1 MKRLHYYFFALFFLI
16 LQLNCQKDTSPVAY
30 EDTSS
35 SELGD
40 LELYTFS
47 IDSTWQIGNPK
58 PFILSNEAKITD
70 VLDALGKYLSETYFY
85 KIEIY
90 TTIITNIKF
99 EVLKVEEI
107 QTPIRSF
114 RIATINLIDPEELC
128 MGYFFQGSTGGHFTA
143 SMITANFTQPHLD
156 TPLLDGLI
164 ILYNGQVLKRMDHI
178 NLERIIVPG
187 DIRLT
192 ILKAFT

>member
-1 MKRLHYYFFALFFLI
+1 MKNIHYYFFILLFLI
-16 LQLNCQKDTSPVAY
+16 IQFSCQKDTSPVAY
-30 EDTSS
+30 EETITS
-35 SELGD
+35 EVGD
-40 LELYTFS
+40 LSLYTFS

-58 PFILSNEAKITD
+58 PLILSKDTKITD
-70 VLDALGKYLSETYFY
+70 ALDTIGKYLSETYFY

-99 EVLKVEEI
+99 EIVKVEEI
-107 QTPIRSF
+107 QTPLRPF

-128 MGYFFQGSTGGHFTA
+128 MGYFFQGSSGGYFTA
-143 SMITANFTQPHLD
+143 SMLAANFTQPHLY

-164 ILYNGQVLKRMDHI
+164 ILYNGQVLPRMDHI

-187 DIRLT
+187 DMRIT
-192 ILKAFT
+192 ID